1 MAYNSYIP
9 NYPYVGF
16 QAPQQ
21 PQIPPQPQYR
31 PQQQQPVAN
40 GIIWVQGLAGAKSYL
55 LAPGQT
61 AMLMDSENPVFYIKS
76 ADQSGMPTLRAFDY
90 KERVTEQPAPA
101 QGVDM
106 SAYVTREELEK
117 KLAELSKGAQA

>member
-55 LAPGQT
+55 LVPG
-61 AMLMDSENPVFYIKS
+61 
-76 ADQSGMPTLRAFDY
+76 
-90 KERVTEQPAPA
+90 
-101 QGVDM
+101 
-106 SAYVTREELEK
+106 
-117 KLAELSKGAQA
+117 

>member
-40 GIIWVQGLAGAKSYL
+40 GIIWVQGLAGAKS
-55 LAPGQT
+55 
-61 AMLMDSENPVFYIKS
+61 
-76 ADQSGMPTLRAFDY
+76 
-90 KERVTEQPAPA
+90 
-101 QGVDM
+101 
-106 SAYVTREELEK
+106 
-117 KLAELSKGAQA
+117 